1 MCLGAILFSKIK
13 VTSPHYSNFPLT
25 TCFSSCIK
33 LVTILILLT
42 LVQRV
47 VYGAKAEVGVA
58 SGFGNNIADAVKD
71 TGSFYE
77 KVNLE
82 IKKAEG
88 SVAVI
93 AEQVFEK
100 TKDKFVVP

>member
-1 MCLGAILFSKIK
+1 MMEDAATASNALSNVPWGNSFSKIK
-13 VTSPHYSNFPLT
+13 
-25 TCFSSCIK
+25 
-33 LVTILILLT
+33 
-42 LVQRV
+42 RV